1 VPKIP
6 SGNFFMVL
14 GIIFADWGGGKL
26 AKGFLLRQRADF
38 CAKLST
44 LSRLE
49 ER

>member
-14 GIIFADWGGGKL
+14 GIIFADWGGRKL
-26 AKGFLLRQRADF
+26 AKGFWRRQRADF

-44 LSRLE
+44 VGRL
-49 ER
+49 RPR